1 VVLAQDAIPSGGV
14 TELLNL
20 TVTQWEADRELQPLF
35 LGTVKE

>member
-1 VVLAQDAIPSGGV
+1 V